1 MMAKLMAA
9 VRLLVAFVLGLL
21 LGGIGAVVMITQQWG
36 VSDFFVSATPQVKEL
51 RDGLARSEMQRD
63 EMTKKLESVTSVL
76 QQVEDRYEEL
86 GKRFD
91 SIEELLRRM
100 RPGAQRPPGGPGGP
114 GGPGAPGAPG
124 GGPPP
129 PGAPPPDARDS
140 GTF

>member
-21 LGGIGAVVMITQQWG
+21 LGVIAAVVMITQQWG
-36 VSDFFVSATPQVKEL
+36 ISDFIVSATPQVKEL
-51 RDGLARSEMQRD
+51 RDGMARAEMQRD

-76 QQVEDRYEEL
+76 QQVEDRYEDL

-91 SIEELLRRM
+91 AIEGLLRRM
-100 RPGAQRPPGGPGGP
+100 RPGAQRPPGVPGVP
-114 GGPGAPGAPG
+114 GVPGAPGAPG

-129 PGAPPPDARDS
+129 PGPPAPDARDTE
-140 GTF
+140 TF